1 MRKNLLFLLCCSR
14 FIDKECFDG
23 EQVNKETVSGTTSHS
38 DFYHEYLQ
46 IYYRVFGGNC
56 VFFFKICC
64 NPSLSPSLYT
74 TQVLNAMRARARAGH
89 FQCRRG
95 RGGKILLLS
104 IEKGPVISEPQTQP
118 DICRVSSRAAM
129 AGDGGAW
136 GSAVYPKKG

>member
-56 VFFFKICC
+56 VFFSKSAATH
-64 NPSLSPSLYT
+64 PSRLHCTYIYIT
-74 TQVLNAMRARARAGH
+74 AQVLNAMRARARAGH

-95 RGGKILLLS
+95 RGGKILKKHKIFLKTLFSLLLLF
-104 IEKGPVISEPQTQP
+104 IIIMYCIQDVQLPLFRLFHI
-118 DICRVSSRAAM
+118 
-129 AGDGGAW
+129 
-136 GSAVYPKKG
+136 